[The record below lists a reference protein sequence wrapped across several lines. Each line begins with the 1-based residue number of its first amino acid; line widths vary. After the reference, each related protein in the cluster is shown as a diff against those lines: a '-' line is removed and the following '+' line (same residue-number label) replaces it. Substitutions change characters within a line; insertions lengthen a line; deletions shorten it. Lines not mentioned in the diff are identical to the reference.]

1 MKQNVWTK
9 VSLLLLCIVAIPT
22 MLFAQKVL
30 TGKVFDDMG
39 ALPGASVLVKG
50 TTNGVT
56 TDIDGNFT
64 IEVKEGDLIEI
75 SYIGYATRELV
86 VGQAD
91 FSKIIMSADTEVL
104 DEVVVIGYGT
114 TTKKDATG
122 AVTSVKVEDAAT
134 VAVTSPERMLSGK
147 TPGVQITSAGG
158 APGEGSRIRIRGG
171 SSLSASNDPLIV
183 IDGVP
188 IDNDGINGMGSPLAS
203 INPNDIESFTVLK
216 DASAAAI
223 YGSRASNGVIIIT
236 TKTGKGSLRIAYNGS
251 VSFHLP
257 SDYINVLSP
266 QEFKEVMQNKHG
278 QYTHLYEPTADMP
291 SYLKDYINYGGTD
304 WQKEIFNPSVGHE
317 HNVSLSGSIKQ
328 RLPFR
333 VSIGYLDDKGILKTS
348 KFERTTAAVSLK
360 PSFFDNH
367 LKLKLNVKGVYAK
380 NRFADKGA
388 IGAAIGFDPTKP
400 IQNGSK
406 YGGYTT
412 WVQQNG
418 NPNTLAGANPMALL
432 QLRQDESTV
441 KRSLGNAEFDYKFHF
456 LPDLRA
462 NLNLGYDYSESEGT
476 NYIPEYA
483 SWKYFDGGED
493 KAYSQR
499 KRNTLLDF
507 YLNYVKEIESWD
519 SRIDAMVGYSYQKF
533 WRTEDELIQSIVIP
547 PGQKDKRNIP
557 SDFTTENL
565 LLSYFGRLN
574 YSLKEKY
581 LFTFTLRRD
590 GSSRFSKDTRWGL
603 FPSAAFA
610 WNIMEE
616 GFFANKEDKALSNLK
631 LRLGYGV
638 TGQQNINN
646 GDYPYLPKYTIGQ
659 LTAAYPLG
667 EKYYLTYRP
676 DGYDANIKWEE
687 TTTYNVGFDFGFLE
701 DRITGSLDAYLR
713 ETKDL
718 LSVVPIAGLSNL
730 KNELLTN
737 VGTLENRG
745 VEFSLAAD
753 IIQNDNFNWNSAF
766 NITYNQNEITKLTL
780 NDDPNFVGV
789 YTGGITGG
797 TGNTVQ
803 IHAVGH
809 PASSFYVY
817 EQVYDKDERP
827 IEGMYVDRNQD
838 GKITEDDKY
847 IYKAPNADIFMGWN
861 NTFSYKNWELGMT
874 MRANLNNY
882 VYNNVNADKGTYQ
895 SIRTKETYLNNA
907 TTDVLHTAFNNPQY
921 YSDYYVENASFLKLD
936 NITLGYRIHELWNKR
951 SSMRLYAA
959 VNNVCTW
966 TNYSGLD
973 PEVVKKDDLT
983 KSYNAGIDDNV
994 YPQPLTVT
1002 FGVNIE
1008 F

>member
-1 MKQNVWTK
+1 MKQNVWIK
-9 VSLLLLCIVAIPT
+9 VFLFLASVVAIPT
-22 MLFAQKVL
+22 MLFAQKTI

-39 ALPGASVLVKG
+39 ALPGASVVVKG
-50 TTNGVT
+50 TLNGTT

-64 IEVKEGDLIEI
+64 LEVKDGDIIEVSYVGFATQELI
-75 SYIGYATRELV
+75 

-91 FSKIIMSADTEVL
+91 FSKIVLSSDTELL

-122 AVTSVKVEDAAT
+122 SVTSVKVDESST

-147 TPGVQITSAGG
+147 TPGVQITSGGG

-188 IDNDGINGMGSPLAS
+188 VDNDGINGMGSPLAS

-236 TKTGKGSLRIAYNGS
+236 TKTGKGNLKINYNGS
-251 VSFHLP
+251 ASFHLP
-257 SDYINVLSP
+257 SDYIEVLSAE
-266 QEFKEVMQNKHG
+266 EFKDAMKKKHG
-278 QYTHLYEPTADMP
+278 QYTGLYEPTSAMSP
-291 SYLKDYINYGGTD
+291 YIKDYINDKGTD
-304 WQKEIFNPSVGHE
+304 WQREIFNPSLAHE

-333 VSIGYLDDKGILKTS
+333 VSVGYLDDKGILKTS

-360 PSFFDNH
+360 PSFLDNH

-388 IGAAIGFDPTKP
+388 IGSAIGFDPTKP
-400 IQNGSK
+400 IMNGSK

-418 NPNTLAGANPMALL
+418 NPNTLAGANPVALL
-432 QLRQDESTV
+432 DLRRDESTV

-476 NYIPEYA
+476 DTTPQYA
-483 SWKYFDGGED
+483 SWQYFGGGQHRE
-493 KAYSQR
+493 YSQR

-507 YLNYVKEIESWD
+507 YLNYVKEIESIS
-519 SRIDAMVGYSYQKF
+519 SRVDAMVGYSYQKF
-533 WRTEDELIQSIVIP
+533 WRTENSLDNSIIVP
-547 PGQKDKRNIP
+547 PGQAEKRSIF
-557 SDFTTENL
+557 SDFTTENV

-574 YSLKEKY
+574 YSLMNKY
-581 LFTFTLRRD
+581 LLTLTLRRD
-590 GSSRFSKDTRWGL
+590 GSSRFSEDNRWGL
-603 FPSAAFA
+603 FPSVAFA
-610 WNIMEE
+610 WNISDE
-616 GFFANKEDKALSNLK
+616 GFLNSKDHALSNLK

-646 GDYPYLPKYTIGQ
+646 GDYPYLAKYTIGQ
-659 LTAAYPLG
+659 NTASYPFG

-687 TTTYNVGFDFGFLE
+687 TTTYNVGLDFGFLE

-713 ETKDL
+713 ETSDL
-718 LSVVPIAGLSNL
+718 LNVVPVPAGSNL
-730 KNELLTN
+730 TNQILTN
-737 VGTLENRG
+737 VGTLENKG
-745 VEFSLAAD
+745 FEFAIAAD
-753 IIQNDNFNWNSAF
+753 IVKNDDFNWNSAF
-766 NITYNQNEITKLTL
+766 NITYNKNEITKLTV

-789 YTGGITGG
+789 YTGGIAGG
-797 TGNTVQ
+797 TGNTIQ
-803 IHAVGH
+803 IHAIGK

-817 EQVYDKDERP
+817 EQVYDKNERP
-827 IEGMYVDRNQD
+827 IEGMYVDRNKD

-847 IYKAPNADIFMGWN
+847 IYEAPDADIFMGWN
-861 NTFSYKNWELGMT
+861 NTFSYKNWDLSMAI
-874 MRANLNNY
+874 RANLNNY
-882 VYNNVNADKGTYQ
+882 VYNNVNSDKGTYE

-907 TTDVLHTAFNNPQY
+907 TADVLNSGFMHPQY
-921 YSDYYVENASFLKLD
+921 FSDYYVENASFLKLD
-936 NITLGYRIHELWNKR
+936 NITLGYRINELWNKR
-951 SSMRLYAA
+951 SSMRLYGA
-959 VNNVCTW
+959 VSNVFTW
-966 TNYSGLD
+966 TEYSGLD
-973 PEVVKKDDLT
+973 PEV
-983 KSYNAGIDDNV
+983 AGGIDYNV
-994 YPQPLTVT
+994 YPRPLTVT
-1002 FGVNIE
+1002 FGVNID